1 MTRKIGRK
9 LGNCDVQK
17 PKNVPRKKQVT
28 VSKSAETPKRMIP
41 EKFNGLA
48 KLEMN
53 VVRAVSMEGVRIE
66 VSLNWN
72 EEWEVRQMCTTLSKS
87 LAVNGEERS
96 ITVSREQGSREAK
109 SFHFTKGR

>member
-9 LGNCDVQK
+9 LGDCGVQK

-53 VVRAVSMEGVRIE
+53 VVRELFHG
-66 VSLNWN
+66 
-72 EEWEVRQMCTTLSKS
+72 
-87 LAVNGEERS
+87 RS
-96 ITVSREQGSREAK
+96 EDRSQSELD
-109 SFHFTKGR
+109 

>member
-9 LGNCDVQK
+9 LGDCGVQK

-66 VSLNWN
+66 ASLNWT